1 MAEATKM
8 IAPHSLSTIL
18 KPRSIAIIGASNSPA
33 KVGYNVLRNLIDIG
47 YEGKIYPINPT
58 DDQVLGIKAY
68 KSVLDVPGEIDL
80 AALGVPSKAVLGIV
94 DECARKGVK
103 GAVVY
108 VAGFAEVDQ
117 EGARLQEKMLQIA
130 RSAGMR
136 IFGPNINGIINSSAK
151 MNLSFNPFPK
161 YGGPVSLLTQSGALG
176 SALFYRAVEEGLSF
190 EKFIAIGNKSDIDE
204 IEVLE
209 FLENDE
215 TTRAIAMYLEG
226 VKSGKRLIE
235 TAKRLTPKKPI
246 VAIKIGATKAGSRA
260 ALSHTGS
267 ITGDDAINTAAFKQ
281 GGIVR
286 VSGPTEMID
295 TLIALLNQPAPAGNR
310 VHILTTA
317 GGIGAV
323 CTETCEKNGLDV
335 VLTGEETAQ
344 NLRKIMS
351 GFMSVKN
358 PVDLTVTDY
367 ATIKTVVEILIDS
380 PDNDCIILNLLIN
393 VFQSIEDVA
402 RLWSEVRERAK
413 KKGKTLICCLMGK
426 PGTIEGIVTIRSVG
440 LPAYPT
446 PERAAFTMAKLY
458 EYGHL
463 QRKLK
468 AQAT

>member
-1 MAEATKM
+1 MGEAMKEVK
-8 IAPHSLSTIL
+8 PHTLSTIL
-18 KPRSIAIIGASNSPA
+18 WPRSIALIGASNSPT

-47 YEGKIYPINPT
+47 YDGRIYPINPT
-58 DDQVLGIKAY
+58 DAEVLGLKAY

-80 AALGVPSKAVLGIV
+80 AALAVPSKAVLGVV

-130 RSAGMR
+130 KSAGMR

-176 SALFYRAVEEGLSF
+176 SALFYRAVEEGISF

-215 TTRAIAMYLEG
+215 ATRAIAMYLEG

-235 TAKRLTPKKPI
+235 TARRLTPKKPI

-260 ALSHTGS
+260 ALSHTAS
-267 ITGDDAINTAAFKQ
+267 LTGDDAINAAAFKQ
-281 GGIVR
+281 AGILR
-286 VSGPTEMID
+286 VSGPTELLD
-295 TLIALLNQPAPAGNR
+295 TLIALINQPPPAGNR

-323 CTETCEKNGLDV
+323 CTETCEKNGLEV
-335 VLTGEETAQ
+335 VVTGEETAR
-344 NLRKIMS
+344 NLRKVMA
-351 GFMSVKN
+351 GFMSVRN

-367 ATIKTVVEILIDS
+367 PTIKAVVEMLIES
-380 PDNDCIILNLLIN
+380 PDNDCVIWNILIN
-393 VFQSIEDVA
+393 VFQSVEDVA
-402 RLWSEVRERAK
+402 RLWDETRGLARE
-413 KKGKTLICCLMGK
+413 KGKTIVCCLMGK
-426 PGTIEGIVTIRSVG
+426 PGTIEGIVKIRGIG

-458 EYGHL
+458 EYGQL
-463 QRKLK
+463 QRRIKNL
-468 AQAT
+468 AS